1 MRLEDTLNKIL
12 IVDFGSQFT
21 QLIARKIREL
31 GVYCEIISHKKIEKF
46 QNFEKNIKGIVLSG
60 GPLNVYESKKVKFNS
75 KLLKL
80 GTPVLGICFGHQIIS
95 KTMGGSVRNSKYREF
110 GLAEVKEIKKSK
122 LTKNFFSKGKN
133 NVWMSH
139 ADQVTKLPKNFK
151 IIAQS
156 NNSKMCI
163 IENVEKKMFG
173 IQFHPEVSHTRKGK
187 LILKNFIFSICKLTK
202 NWSSRDQKK
211 KLINEVRNSVGNSKV
226 ICALSG
232 GVDSLVIDSLGADQT
247 PNFASE
253 DEEIVYR
260 VTQEINITRQLSDET
275 YDQVIKILG
284 VEATVDLI
292 GLLGYYALISMTIK
306 AFNIPGIE
314 DKS

>member
-173 IQFHPEVSHTRKGK
+173 IQFHPEVSHTIKGK
-187 LILKNFIFSICKLTK
+187 LILKNFLFSICKLNK
-202 NWSSRDQKK
+202 NWSAKDQKT
-211 KLINEVRNSVGNSKV
+211 KLINEVRNRVRNSKV

-232 GVDSLVIDSLGADQT
+232 GVDSSVVAKL
-247 PNFASE
+247 
-253 DEEIVYR
+253 
-260 VTQEINITRQLSDET
+260 LSNAIGKKLT
-275 YDQVIKILG
+275 CIFVN
-284 VEATVDLI
+284 T
-292 GLLGYYALISMTIK
+292 GLLRKNEEKQVVNTFKKKFKINLIYVNAENLFLSK
-306 AFNIPGIE
+306 LKNISDPE
-314 DKS
+314 KKKKNNRKSFY

>member
-31 GVYCEIISHKKIEKF
+31 GIYCEIVSHKKIEKF
-46 QNFEKNIKGIVLSG
+46 TKFEKNIKGIVLSG
-60 GPLNVYESKKVKFNS
+60 GPLNVYESKKVKFNN
-75 KLLKL
+75 KILKL
-80 GTPVLGICFGHQIIS
+80 GVPVLGICFGHQIIS
-95 KTMGGSVRNSKYREF
+95 KAMGGSVRSSKHREF
-110 GLAEVKEIKKSK
+110 GLAEVKETRKSK
-122 LTKNFFSKGKN
+122 LTKDFFSKGKN

-156 NNSKMCI
+156 KNSKMCV
-163 IENVEKKMFG
+163 IENVEKKLFG
-173 IQFHPEVSHTRKGK
+173 IQFHPEVSHTIKGK

-232 GVDSLVIDSLGADQT
+232 GVDSSVVAKYCQM
-247 PNFASE
+247 P
-253 DEEIVYR
+253 
-260 VTQEINITRQLSDET
+260 
-275 YDQVIKILG
+275 
-284 VEATVDLI
+284 
-292 GLLGYYALISMTIK
+292 
-306 AFNIPGIE
+306 
-314 DKS
+314 

>member
-151 IIAQS
+151 IIARS

-173 IQFHPEVSHTRKGK
+173 IQFHPEVSHTIKGK

-211 KLINEVRNSVGNSKV
+211 KLISEVRNSVGNSKV

-232 GVDSLVIDSLGADQT
+232 GVDSSVVAKL
-247 PNFASE
+247 
-253 DEEIVYR
+253 
-260 VTQEINITRQLSDET
+260 LSNAIGKKLT
-275 YDQVIKILG
+275 CIFVN
-284 VEATVDLI
+284 T
-292 GLLGYYALISMTIK
+292 GLLRNCLLYTS
-306 AFNIPGIE
+306 PSPR
-314 DKS
+314 D